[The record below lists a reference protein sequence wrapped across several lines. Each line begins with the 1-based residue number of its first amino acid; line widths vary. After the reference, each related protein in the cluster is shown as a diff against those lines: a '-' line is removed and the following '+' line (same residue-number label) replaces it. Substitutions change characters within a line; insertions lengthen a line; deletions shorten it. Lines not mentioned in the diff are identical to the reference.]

1 MSASVALVAV
11 LMSWPNRSNDTART
25 ASHMAQLSRF
35 NPTVVGD
42 RDVVRESALA
52 SGQRNHKSLADRQRV
67 NWSVDTTTQGRVP
80 RCSLATV
87 GSSVTAQTLSVLGSH
102 RLYSGHS
109 LAAAAS
115 VAAPSMT
122 RPQFGCRPQPMT
134 LDYHSLCPPRPHMPA
149 LAPVT
154 AMAED
159 AIVDRRGR
167 AGRDARLLPD
177 PAATR
182 GDGAAHDP
190 CPRSWTRSAR
200 SVTCGTGCRRTTA
213 QRGPTC
219 SPLRSTGPTWRRAR
233 CPGSA
238 TRRRSGCSPGNR
250 FATKDI
256 TS

>member
-1 MSASVALVAV
+1 
-11 LMSWPNRSNDTART
+11 
-25 ASHMAQLSRF
+25 
-35 NPTVVGD
+35 
-42 RDVVRESALA
+42 
-52 SGQRNHKSLADRQRV
+52 
-67 NWSVDTTTQGRVP
+67 
-80 RCSLATV
+80 
-87 GSSVTAQTLSVLGSH
+87 
-102 RLYSGHS
+102 
-109 LAAAAS
+109 
-115 VAAPSMT
+115 
-122 RPQFGCRPQPMT
+122 MT

-190 CPRSWTRSAR
+190 CPRSWPRSAR

-213 QRGPTC
+213 PRGPTC
-219 SPLRSTGPTWRRAR
+219 SPRRSTGPTWRRAR

-238 TRRRSGCSPGNR
+238 TRRRSGCSPGTASR
-250 FATKDI
+250 PRTSRADSSGERPSKIAVAVRSATRAVAERTRTAI
-256 TS
+256 TALRRALLGSPRPDPRRSPPPRGQPAGVSGRRSRPRARCRSRCCAPRGRAAR